1 MAIKS
6 KSTSNKCWRGCG
18 EKGTL
23 VHWFWESKLMQS
35 LWKAVWRF
43 LKRKI
48 GLLYA
53 ADFHMLILYS
63 AALLNSLIRPNRF
76 LVES

>member
-6 KSTSNKCWRGCG
+6 KSTSHKYWRGCG

-23 VHWFWESKLMQS
+23 IHWCWENKLMQP
-35 LWKAVWRF
+35 LWKTVWRF
-43 LKRKI
+43 LKIKI

-53 ADFHMLILYS
+53 TDFYMLILYS
-63 AALLNSLIRPNRF
+63 AALLNSLIRPSRF

>member
-1 MAIKS
+1 MAIES
-6 KSTSNKCWRGCG
+6 KSTSKCWRGCG

-23 VHWFWESKLMQS
+23 VRWCWENKLMQP
-35 LWKAVWRF
+35 LWKTVWRF
-43 LKRKI
+43 LKIKI

-53 ADFHMLILYS
+53 IDFYMLILYS